1 MLFNLRAEYDGKNI
15 NSCKG
20 MMKALGYSEKTPRNK
35 LNELSPATVP
45 EALAIRETNF
55 SDKISV

>member
-15 NSCKG
+15 NSCKWI
-20 MMKALGYSEKTPRNK
+20 MKALVCSEKTSRNK
-35 LNELSPATVP
+35 LNELSPAIIP